1 MRVLHVGKYYPPFAG
16 GMEHFLADLLPA
28 LQAQGVTSAA
38 LVHHERP
45 GRRGQWPASVDPL
58 PIYRAPCFGRLLYA
72 PLSPAFP
79 FWLNRILCEF
89 RPDLL
94 HLHLPNTS
102 AFWVMASTAARRLP
116 WVVHWHADVVASLID
131 RRLAL
136 AYRLYR
142 PLE

>member
-28 LQAQGVTSAA
+28 LRVHGVVPAA
-38 LVHHERP
+38 LVHDERRGLS
-45 GRRGQWPASVDPL
+45 GRRPAPSDSPA
-58 PIYRAPCFGRLLYA
+58 IYRAPCFGQMLYA

-79 FWLNRILCEF
+79 FWLNRAIRDF

-102 AFWVMASTAARRLP
+102 AFWALTIPAARRLP
-116 WVVHWHADVVASLID
+116 WVVQW
-131 RRLAL
+131 
-136 AYRLYR
+136 
-142 PLE
+142 